1 MKKSIFALAVVGFA
15 LVSCKKDYACTCT
28 STSVDNYDSNG
39 DGLDEPHTYSNTTNI
54 KIEGAN
60 KTQAVAACNEATIK
74 EVDGLDTYEVSC
86 DLSK

>member
-1 MKKSIFALAVVGFA
+1 MKKSIFALAVIGFA
-15 LVSCKKDYACTCT
+15 LVSCKKDYSCTCN
-28 STSVDNYDSNG
+28 SSSVYYYDANG
-39 DGLDEPHTYSNTTNI
+39 DGADEAHSYAETTNI

-74 EVDGLDTYEVSC
+74 QQDGLDTYEVSC